1 MHFRIL
7 FVLLALASVAAKPVP
22 STMVKT
28 RRCQAEMGHNQRQML
43 AASIMVPP
51 IQAAWAS

>member
-1 MHFRIL
+1 MW
-7 FVLLALASVAAKPVP
+7 PVP
-22 STMVKT
+22 SKMVKN

-43 AASIMVPP
+43 AMSIMVAP